1 MDPASA
7 SDGGGGGRRRRPARG
22 PVAAMWDALDTRPQP
37 IFRVGRLPGDGPHP
51 PGSGV
56 WSGRDRSRT
65 GIALTGAGT
74 CDPLAAMAE
83 QWRVRFDA
91 EVTFVNGGGLRVDGF
106 RLDIPGTDITDEELA
121 ALFVRHLGLLMVG
134 EVRITAKELIREPH
148 QGGRDVPRAAATGR
162 RLVELSHV
170 VRDGMVTLPGL
181 PAPRI
186 TDWLSRE
193 ASRQRYA
200 PGTEF
205 QIGEITM
212 VANTGTY
219 VDTPAHR
226 WADGADLAGVPLER
240 LADLPGVVVRV
251 PAGVR
256 AVDRL
261 LLAPHEVAG
270 RAVLLHTGWDVHF
283 GTPRYGAPDHP
294 YLTAD
299 GAEWLVSAGAALVGI
314 DSVNIDDSSPASG
327 GTRPARSLLLAA
339 GIPIVEHLR
348 GLAALPPDG
357 FRFTAAPPMVAGMG
371 TFPVRAFAVLD

>member
-1 MDPASA
+1 
-7 SDGGGGGRRRRPARG
+7 
-22 PVAAMWDALDTRPQP
+22 
-37 IFRVGRLPGDGPHP
+37 
-51 PGSGV
+51 
-56 WSGRDRSRT
+56 
-65 GIALTGAGT
+65 
-74 CDPLAAMAE
+74 MAE

-270 RAVLLHTGWDVHF
+270 GRCCCTPA
-283 GTPRYGAPDHP
+283 GTCTSAPRGTAPR
-294 YLTAD
+294 T
-299 GAEWLVSAGAALVGI
+299 
-314 DSVNIDDSSPASG
+314 
-327 GTRPARSLLLAA
+327 TR
-339 GIPIVEHLR
+339 
-348 GLAALPPDG
+348 
-357 FRFTAAPPMVAGMG
+357 T
-371 TFPVRAFAVLD
+371 